1 MSRTAL
7 NTSAEI
13 FNRNITLAIQA
24 GGFSTRMG
32 QDKALLPFGGLPLI
46 EFIANR
52 GKTLTDDLLVTTNQ
66 VESFEFLDLPL
77 YPDRLP
83 QRGTLTGMH
92 TALSAAQ
99 RPLVAVIGCDMPF
112 FSPSLLAYQA
122 QKMNGSDIDAVVPRS
137 RDGLEPL
144 HGVYRRDPCLKA
156 IYIALEKNIHSLI
169 GWFELLRIIEITEE
183 QIRPYDPDS
192 IAFMNLNTLE
202 EYHHAEELAALDQKK
217 NRQAH
222 GKTSF

>member
-1 MSRTAL
+1 ML
-7 NTSAEI
+7 NCSVEI
-13 FNRNITLAIQA
+13 LNLNITLAIQA

-52 GKTLTDDLLVTTNQ
+52 GKLLTDDLLVTTN
-66 VESFEFLDLPL
+66 EMEPFEFLNLPL
-77 YPDRLP
+77 YPDRLT
-83 QRGTLTGMH
+83 QRGALVGMH
-92 TALSAAQ
+92 TALSAAK

-112 FSPSLLAYQA
+112 FSPSLLAYQTHCLE
-122 QKMNGSDIDAVVPRS
+122 GSGIDAVVPRS

-156 IYIALEKNIHSLI
+156 IYTALEKNIHSLI

-183 QIRPYDPDS
+183 QIRPFDPDS
-192 IAFMNLNTLE
+192 IAFINLNTLE
-202 EYHHAEELAALDQKK
+202 EYQHAVELASTDQQG
-217 NRQAH
+217 NTPTR
-222 GKTSF
+222 S